1 MTVDDDG
8 GAPDADAAVPPIALR
23 VGGVDA
29 NTRASAVLALDD
41 GGALVVMSS
50 NGAVV
55 DAPVG
60 FIDTIVYRLARDGG
74 LVWSAQLGDVGLFVK
89 GWDVA
94 LGPSG
99 DVLVTGLVN
108 GRGTLA
114 GQTLVATYSGFVA
127 SFDFAEGTRRWV
139 TLLTDASGD
148 VELMGVEVTPAG
160 DVVVAG
166 YSGAPTLHGQP
177 SLGDGD
183 IVLAWLTPEGAITR
197 VRRYGDANE
206 EHPTA
211 FVRSGANLFITRKV
225 VSPNLGQVLA
235 LELLALDA
243 EGEVTATRPFAMPA
257 MNEIAALAAHPG
269 GVCAGLWHRTFTE
282 ETGSGIDWGISCHDA
297 ALDVIGAARGGAP
310 GARASVQGLACDEA
324 GACTLVG
331 GVDTAFEGEAIDAT
345 GHGFLVA
352 LTPAFARS
360 SAMHFGPSTLDETD
374 FARATAVS
382 VSARGTFVV
391 GDVSGALIT
400 DDIGRS
406 DAFVATHDALR

>member
-1 MTVDDDG
+1 MLPLIGLAGCGGSPMTVDDDG

-74 LVWSAQLGDVGLFVK
+74 VVWAAQLGDVGLFVK

-127 SFDFAEGTRRWV
+127 SFDFAEGTRRWL

-297 ALDVIGAARGGAP
+297 ALAFRVHAWAIKRLSPEARGRIER
-310 GARASVQGLACDEA
+310 ARAAAAQEIAATRTTVLPLSYRKRLGLPANLELENL
-324 GACTLVG
+324 GRGLVC
-331 GVDTAFEGEAIDAT
+331 
-345 GHGFLVA
+345 A
-352 LTPAFARS
+352 LAA
-360 SAMHFGPSTLDETD
+360 
-374 FARATAVS
+374 
-382 VSARGTFVV
+382 
-391 GDVSGALIT
+391 
-400 DDIGRS
+400 
-406 DAFVATHDALR
+406 